1 MELCEE
7 AKKTVED
14 NNMCAKVRTGKFRK
28 LWPHSVTRLVRLRP
42 LFCHPQRSIEMS
54 LHGDDFL
61 VPGEP
66 VDLVWMKN
74 ELESKLEINT
84 TIVGTDQGCR
94 GR

>member
-1 MELCEE
+1 
-7 AKKTVED
+7 
-14 NNMCAKVRTGKFRK
+14 MCKGTHRKVQETMATLG
-28 LWPHSVTRLVRLRP
+28 SRLVRLRP

-54 LHGDDFL
+54 LHGDDFF